1 MIIYETKNIFL
12 CYNTKNK
19 YKFYYY
25 KGVISMKFL
34 KTLFFLFI
42 VFLLIFTAISIYN
55 PDGFHKIT
63 KAILTKVFSSNIFL
77 KNPSI

>member
-1 MIIYETKNIFL
+1 
-12 CYNTKNK
+12 
-19 YKFYYY
+19 
-25 KGVISMKFL
+25 MKFL
-34 KTLFFLFI
+34 KILFFLFI